1 MRNISDPSLIEGKH
15 MLQHTS
21 QVTTCERMKNAQFV
35 HLPTRSRVQDR
46 LRRQRV
52 GPTLTSTR
60 KTLKPKMTPIMLL
73 LSVRGS
79 VSTNE
84 KRRRSGR
91 IKYATS
97 KNSPKFTMKTK
108 LIVMMLNRR
117 QIINIE
123 QAQIRINKSKR
134 RLRRIT
140 QCLTSK
146 KMKMVTLKTSMS
158 SQSLKKNQ
166 MRATTPKMKI

>member
-46 LRRQRV
+46 LRRQV
-52 GPTLTSTR
+52 GLTLTSTR
-60 KTLKPKMTPIMLL
+60 RTLKPKMTPIMLL

-79 VSTNE
+79 ASTNE
-84 KRRRSGR
+84 RRRRSGR

-108 LIVMMLNRR
+108 LIVMMLSRR

-123 QAQIRINKSKR
+123 QAQIRINRSKR

-140 QCLTSK
+140 QCLTNK